1 MHRLLGDLP
10 RGAEVAWNAGCC
22 GIRERSAVR
31 TAISGLEVRSAAS
44 LGEALAIL
52 RDDQRTPIAGATD
65 LYVSLNFGT
74 LEPRRFLDIWA
85 VNELRDISMKGT
97 TLVIGALAT
106 YTSLIHSPLVAG
118 RLPMLVEASRQVG
131 GPQIQNRGTLGGNV
145 ANASPAG
152 DSLPVLAAVDAV
164 VVLRSADAE
173 RRVPITKFYT
183 GYRATVMHPN
193 ELIVAIEVPPVEGR
207 QWFRK
212 VGTRAAQAISKIVVA
227 GVRARVPRIAF
238 GSVAPTVV
246 RVPETERSLA
256 AGATIDE
263 AARVLSREI
272 VPIDDLRSTAEYRM
286 RVATNLL
293 RRFWIETG

>member
-1 MHRLLGDLP
+1 M
-10 RGAEVAWNAGCC
+10 
-22 GIRERSAVR
+22 R
-31 TAISGLEVRSAAS
+31 TVISGLEVRRAAS
-44 LGEALAIL
+44 LGDALAIM
-52 RDDQRTPIAGATD
+52 RDDRRTPIAGATD
-65 LYVSLNFGT
+65 LYVALNFGT
-74 LEPRRFLDIWA
+74 LEPKRFLDIWA
-85 VNELRDISMKGT
+85 VDELRQISVRGE

-106 YTSLIHSPLVAG
+106 YTSLIRSELVAT

-131 GPQIQNRGTLGGNV
+131 GPQIQNRGTIGGNV

-164 VVLRSADAE
+164 IVLSSTEGD
-173 RRVPITKFYT
+173 RRVPITEFYT
-183 GYRATVMHPN
+183 GYRATVMRPS
-193 ELIVAIEVPPVEGR
+193 ELIVAVEVKPVEGR

-227 GVRARVPRIAF
+227 GVRDRIPRIAF

-246 RVPETERSLA
+246 RVPKTEKSLA
-256 AGATIDE
+256 DGATIDD
-263 AARVLSREI
+263 ASRVLSEELA
-272 VPIDDLRSTAEYRM
+272 PIDDLRSTAEYRL